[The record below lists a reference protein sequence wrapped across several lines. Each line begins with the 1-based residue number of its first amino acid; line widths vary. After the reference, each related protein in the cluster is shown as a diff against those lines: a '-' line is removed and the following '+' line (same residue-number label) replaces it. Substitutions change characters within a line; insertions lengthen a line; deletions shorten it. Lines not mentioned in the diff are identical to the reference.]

1 MLLINLCVKNI
12 FNYKLLA
19 SLYYFA
25 EIVVNMLFIIL
36 NLFKLFTGYF
46 ETMNLIYNLE
56 PAEKPDYAL
65 LKKLLKQYKTE
76 KLSSK

>member
-1 MLLINLCVKNI
+1 MI
-12 FNYKLLA
+12 
-19 SLYYFA
+19 
-25 EIVVNMLFIIL
+25 FIIL
-36 NLFKLFTGYF
+36 NFLKLFTGYF